1 MKNVMG
7 IIHHIKDEAAFR
19 EITKYRC
26 VAAIPFGGKYRLVDF
41 PLSNMTNAGISNI
54 GIITSLKLR
63 SLVDHL
69 GTGKE
74 WGLDRKRDGLFIL
87 PAASGGSEKNKRRLD
102 LEDIYINLD
111 YLGNS
116 QQEYVLLTGSNI
128 VCNIDLS
135 KVWAF
140 HHEKKADLTIVCSE
154 DYKFLPGDVFRGV
167 YLQKEKEGRI
177 SAVSLGKPHKN
188 SAVSMDMYLLKKSFL
203 LQLLEECSSSGKWDF
218 VREVL
223 PAELK
228 KMKIYGYVH
237 EGYLGII
244 NSWQSLYKHQME
256 LLSPEMWQEL
266 FFKKGMIRTKL
277 KDGPPAR
284 YYEASEV
291 KNIFATPGCLI
302 EGKVENSI
310 LFRKVKIG
318 RGAVIRN
325 SILFPKVDIGED
337 VVLDGVLIDK
347 NVQIK
352 KGMRLIGSNENP
364 VIIEKNQEIGG
375 GL

>member
-102 LEDIYINLD
+102 LKDIYVNLD
-111 YLGNS
+111 YLSNS

-128 VCNIDLS
+128 VCNLDLN
-135 KVWAF
+135 KVLAF
-140 HHEKKADLTIVCSE
+140 HRKKEADLTVVCSE
-154 DYKFLPGDVFRGV
+154 EYKFLPGDVSRGV

-177 SAVSLGKPHKN
+177 SAVSLGIPHKN

-203 LQLLEECSSSGKWDF
+203 FKLLEECSSSGKWDF
-218 VREVL
+218 VSEVL
-223 PAELK
+223 PAKLK
-228 KMKIYGYVH
+228 KMGIYGYVH
-237 EGYLGII
+237 QGYLGII

-256 LLSPEMWQEL
+256 LLSPEVWREL

-318 RGAVIRN
+318 RGSVIRN
-325 SILFPKVDIGED
+325 SILLPKVEIGED
-337 VVLDGVLIDK
+337 VVLDGVIIDK

-352 KGMRLIGSNENP
+352 KGTQLIGSNENP

>member
-54 GIITSLKLR
+54 GIITSLKMR
-63 SLVDHL
+63 SLIDHL

-87 PAASGGSEKNKRRLD
+87 PAASGGNEKNRRRLD
-102 LEDIYINLD
+102 LEDIHVNLD
-111 YLGNS
+111 YLENS

-128 VCNIDLS
+128 VCNLDLA
-135 KVWAF
+135 KVVAF
-140 HHEKKADLTIVCSE
+140 HQEKNADVTVVCSE
-154 DYKFLPGDVFRGV
+154 DYQFLPQDVARGV

-177 SAVSLGKPHKN
+177 SAVSPGKPHKK
-188 SAVSMDMYLLKKSFL
+188 SVISMDMYLLKMSFL
-203 LQLLEECSSSGKWDF
+203 LQLLEECASLGKWDF
-218 VREVL
+218 VSEVL
-223 PAELK
+223 PVKLK
-228 KMKIYGYVH
+228 KIKMYGYVH
-237 EGYLGII
+237 QGYLGLI

-256 LLSPEMWQEL
+256 LLNPKVWREL
-266 FFKKGMIRTKL
+266 FWGKGLIHTKI

-284 YYEASEV
+284 YYETSEI
-291 KNIFATPGCLI
+291 KNVFATSGCLI
-302 EGKVENSI
+302 EGSVKNSI
-310 LFRKVKIG
+310 LFRKVKVG

-325 SILFPKVDIGED
+325 SVLFPKVEIEEN
-337 VVLDGVLIDK
+337 VVLDGVIIDK

-352 KGMRLIGSNENP
+352 KGMQLIGNNENP
-364 VIIEKNQEIGG
+364 VIIEKNQKIGG
-375 GL
+375 GF